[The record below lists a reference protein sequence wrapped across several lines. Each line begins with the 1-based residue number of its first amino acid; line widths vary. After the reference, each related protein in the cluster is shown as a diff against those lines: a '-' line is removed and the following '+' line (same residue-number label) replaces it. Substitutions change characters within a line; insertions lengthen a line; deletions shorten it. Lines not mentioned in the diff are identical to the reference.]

1 MKKLLNKR
9 SSFFMKKY
17 CVSIFSVLLIIALS
31 LCSGVMPSV
40 SAENDFLK
48 NDAKASLLVDYETG
62 TVLYENNSNARFPIA
77 SMVKLMTILLTYEA
91 IDNGSLTLDTMITT
105 SENASGMGG
114 SQVFIDPYVEYRA
127 EDLLKSVVMASA
139 NDASVALAEYISGSE
154 GAFVSLMNKRAS
166 ELGMKNTLY
175 ANCTGLPAPE
185 QYSSAYDCYLVLK
198 QLLKHEHYHTLST
211 IWMDKLVHPS
221 GRETELVNTNKLIRY
236 YEGCDCGKTGSTSE
250 AGYCLT
256 ASCIRNDF
264 RLVAVVIGSKNGQQ
278 RFTDVSS
285 LFNYGFANYENK
297 LILDS
302 QTPYLTDVEVR
313 MSKQKTV
320 DVYAK
325 ESFYGL
331 SRKGNNDE
339 YEFKYELDEIKAPI
353 KAGEKVGTL
362 LVTKQGQVVKEIDLV
377 VNSDLQKL
385 TYFDSIKRI
394 AENW

>member
-1 MKKLLNKR
+1 
-9 SSFFMKKY
+9 MKKY
-17 CVSIFSVLLIIALS
+17 IISIFCVLCVMILS
-31 LCSGVMPSV
+31 TYCGIMPV
-40 SAENDFLK
+40 IYADNDSLK
-48 NDAKASLLVDYETG
+48 NDAKASLLVDYESN

-154 GAFVSLMNKRAS
+154 GEFVNLMNKRAQ

-185 QYSSAYDCYLVLK
+185 QYSSAYDCFIVLK
-198 QLLKHEHYHTLST
+198 EIMKYDHYHTLSC

-236 YEGCDCGKTGSTSE
+236 YKGCDSGKTGSTSE

-256 ASCIRNDF
+256 ASAKRDDF

-285 LFNYGFANYENK
+285 LFNYGFANFENK

-302 QTPYLTDVEVR
+302 SVPVLTGVEVK

-325 ESFYGL
+325 DSFYGL
-331 SRKGNNDE
+331 SKKGSKDE
-339 YEFKYELDEIKAPI
+339 YEFKQELIDIKAPK

-362 LVTKQGQVVKEIDLV
+362 LVTKEGQVVKEIDLV
-377 VNSDLQKL
+377 LDSDIEKL

>member
-1 MKKLLNKR
+1 
-9 SSFFMKKY
+9 MKKY
-17 CVSIFSVLLIIALS
+17 VISIFCVLCVMILS
-31 LCSGVMPSV
+31 TYGGIMPV
-40 SAENDFLK
+40 IYADNDVLK
-48 NDAKASLLVDYETG
+48 NDAKASLLVDYESN

-154 GAFVSLMNKRAS
+154 GEFVNLMNKRAQ

-185 QYSSAYDCYLVLK
+185 QYSSAYDCFIVLK
-198 QLLKHEHYHTLST
+198 EIMKYDHYHKLSC

-236 YEGCDCGKTGSTSE
+236 YKGCDSGKTGSTSE

-256 ASCIRNDF
+256 ASAKRDDF

-285 LFNYGFANYENK
+285 LFNYGFANFENK

-302 QTPYLTDVEVR
+302 SVPVLTGVEVK
-313 MSKQKTV
+313 MSKQKTI

-325 ESFYGL
+325 DSFYGL
-331 SRKGNNDE
+331 SKKGSKDE
-339 YEFKYELDEIKAPI
+339 YEFKQELIDIKAPK

-362 LVTKQGQVVKEIDLV
+362 LVTKEGQVVKEIDLV
-377 VNSDLQKL
+377 LGSDIEKL

>member
-1 MKKLLNKR
+1 MIL
-9 SSFFMKKY
+9 STY
-17 CVSIFSVLLIIALS
+17 CGI
-31 LCSGVMPSV
+31 MPV
-40 SAENDFLK
+40 IYADNDILK
-48 NDAKASLLVDYETG
+48 NDAKASLLVDYESNTI
-62 TVLYENNSNARFPIA
+62 LYENNSNARFPIA

-154 GAFVSLMNKRAS
+154 GEFVNLMNKRAQ

-185 QYSSAYDCYLVLK
+185 QYSSAYDCFIVLK
-198 QLLKHEHYHTLST
+198 EIMKYDHYHTLSC

-236 YEGCDCGKTGSTSE
+236 YKGCDSGKTGSTSE
-250 AGYCLT
+250 AGYCLA
-256 ASCIRNDF
+256 ASAKRDDF

-285 LFNYGFANYENK
+285 LFNYGFANFENK

-302 QTPYLTDVEVR
+302 SVPVLTGVEVK

-325 ESFYGL
+325 DSFYGL
-331 SRKGNNDE
+331 SKKGSKDE
-339 YEFKYELDEIKAPI
+339 YEFKQELIDIKAPK

-362 LVTKQGQVVKEIDLV
+362 LVTKEGQVVKEIDLV
-377 VNSDLQKL
+377 LDSDIEKL

>member
-1 MKKLLNKR
+1 MKKC
-9 SSFFMKKY
+9 F
-17 CVSIFSVLLIIALS
+17 VSIFCALCFIILS
-31 LCSGVMPSV
+31 TYSGIMPTIYADKDV
-40 SAENDFLK
+40 LK
-48 NDAKASLLVDYETG
+48 NDAKASVLVDFDSNTI
-62 TVLYENNSNARFPIA
+62 LYENNSNARFPIA

-91 IDNGSLTLDTMITT
+91 INNGSLTLDTMITT

-114 SQVFIDPYVEYRA
+114 SQVFIDPFVEYRA

-154 GAFVSLMNKRAS
+154 DEFVNLMNRRAH

-175 ANCTGLPAPE
+175 ANCTGLPVPE
-185 QYSSAYDCYLVLK
+185 QYSSAYDCFLVMKELMK
-198 QLLKHEHYHTLST
+198 YDHYHSLSG

-236 YEGCDCGKTGSTSE
+236 YKGCDSGKTGSTSE

-256 ASCIRNDF
+256 ASAKRGDF

-278 RFTDVSS
+278 RFADVSS
-285 LFNYGFANYENK
+285 LFNYGFANFENK
-297 LILDS
+297 LVLDNS
-302 QTPYLTDVEVR
+302 QAVLSDVEVK
-313 MSKQKTV
+313 MGKQKTIN
-320 DVYAK
+320 VYAK
-325 ESFYGL
+325 ESYYGL
-331 SRKGNNDE
+331 SKKGIKDE
-339 YEFKYELDEIKAPI
+339 YKFRYELMDIEAPK

-362 LVTKQGQVVKEIDLV
+362 LVTKDGQVVKEIDLV
-377 VNSDLQKL
+377 LETDIEKL